1 MLDSHERIAIPHE
14 TGFMRAYDAM
24 QFIPFKWTGR
34 RWARRLGWSQQD
46 LDGKLR
52 EFFDDIFMRYARDH
66 GKARWGEKTP
76 LHTWHVGAMRRV
88 FPDAVFVAMVRHRAP
103 RSSRTCGASG
113 ARWRRPPTTTF
124 ATTRRSRGRRR
135 ASRGG

>member
-34 RWARRLGWSQQD
+34 RWARRLGWSQDD

-52 EFFDDIFMRYARDH
+52 EFFDDIFMRYAREH
-66 GKARWGEKTP
+66 GKGRWGEKTP
-76 LHTWHVGAMRRV
+76 LHMWHINAMRRV
-88 FPDAVFVAMVRHRAP
+88 FPGSGFAAGVGPPRAP
-103 RSSRTCGASG
+103 HPSDKRPFCRAAGEAP
-113 ARWRRPPTTTF
+113 RPPL
-124 ATTRRSRGRRR
+124 
-135 ASRGG
+135 